1 VNLSRLSVQFIAV
14 LTLYYIIV
22 VRLSTIYIHNII
34 KLTDKSK
41 YNIIN
46 LSSYQR
52 ENLYGGMEMR
62 TIIFIFFHFSD
73 PPFATVVYIIFLL

>member
-1 VNLSRLSVQFIAV
+1 MSVQFIAV

-46 LSSYQR
+46 LSSYQH
-52 ENLYGGMEMR
+52 ENLDGGMEMR
-62 TIIFIFFHFSD
+62 TIIFSFFFIFPILRSR
-73 PPFATVVYIIFLL
+73 L